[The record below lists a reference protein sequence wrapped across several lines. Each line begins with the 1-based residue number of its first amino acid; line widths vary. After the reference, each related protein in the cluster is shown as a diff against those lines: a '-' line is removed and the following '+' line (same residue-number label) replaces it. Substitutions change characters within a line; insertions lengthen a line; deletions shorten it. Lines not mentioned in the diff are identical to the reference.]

1 MLGWFNRRKQRRRQ
15 EDEQLRRL
23 ERAELQAAI
32 NTLDRTR
39 NNIEEL
45 MRRMLEER
53 RA

>member
-1 MLGWFNRRKQRRRQ
+1 MFGCWKRWRNRRRQ
-15 EDEQLRRL
+15 EEQLRRL
-23 ERAELQAAI
+23 DRAELQAAI

-39 NNIEEL
+39 NNLEEL